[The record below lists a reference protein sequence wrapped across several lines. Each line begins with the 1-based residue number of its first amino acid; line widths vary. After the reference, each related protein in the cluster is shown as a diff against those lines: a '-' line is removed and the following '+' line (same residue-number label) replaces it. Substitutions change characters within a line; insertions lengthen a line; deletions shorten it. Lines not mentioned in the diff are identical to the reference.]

1 MSLLVTVMIAVA
13 LLFGALM
20 LFLEMGRRFALRRK
34 REDPE
39 GAEKGLGAVEGAIFG
54 LMGLLIAF
62 TFSGAGERFQ
72 HRRDLILQ
80 ETNDIGTAWMRIDLL
95 PADAQ
100 PQMRQLFRE
109 YLDARLRLYEHSGDV
124 DATRVAWSEAAAI
137 QGKIW
142 QAAIAA
148 THGRETN
155 TVSPLVLPPIND
167 MFDIATTRGVA
178 AESHPPPIVYVMLV
192 MLALLCAL
200 LAGYDMAESR
210 TRNWLHIVGFA
221 LIMTVTLYVIVDLEY
236 PRLGFIRVDKADHV
250 LIELRD
256 SMN

>member
-1 MSLLVTVMIAVA
+1 MGLLVTAVIGVA

-34 REDPE
+34 RVDPD
-39 GAEKGLGAVEGAIFG
+39 GAEKGFGAVEGAIFG

-80 ETNDIGTAWMRIDLL
+80 EANDIGTAWMRIDLL

-109 YLDARLRLYEHSGDV
+109 YLDARLRLYQHAGDV
-124 DATRVAWSEAAAI
+124 DATREVWSEGAAI
-137 QGKIW
+137 QAKIW
-142 QAAIAA
+142 QAAVAA
-148 THGRETN
+148 THALETN
-155 TVSPLVLPPIND
+155 AVSTLVLAPIND

-178 AESHPPPIVYVMLV
+178 TESHPPPIVYVMLV

-221 LIMTVTLYVIVDLEY
+221 LIMTITLYVIVDLEY

-250 LIELRD
+250 LMELRS
-256 SMN
+256 SMD

>member
-1 MSLLVTVMIAVA
+1 
-13 LLFGALM
+13 M

-109 YLDARLRLYEHSGDV
+109 YLDARLRTL
-124 DATRVAWSEAAAI
+124 
-137 QGKIW
+137 
-142 QAAIAA
+142 
-148 THGRETN
+148 
-155 TVSPLVLPPIND
+155 
-167 MFDIATTRGVA
+167 
-178 AESHPPPIVYVMLV
+178 
-192 MLALLCAL
+192 
-200 LAGYDMAESR
+200 R
-210 TRNWLHIVGFA
+210 T
-221 LIMTVTLYVIVDLEY
+221 
-236 PRLGFIRVDKADHV
+236 
-250 LIELRD
+250 LR
-256 SMN
+256 